1 MVQTIKF
8 SQFVGADLSQ
18 PTNTLVGL
26 SGGQNAISLK
36 VTEWFTSNRPTPFD
50 GLFGYNLTLH
60 KYEYYN
66 GSIPAWVQL
75 EAGSSSGTVSSVA
88 TGLGLTGGTITTTG
102 TIKFAQIAPT
112 SFWANTSLSTNYPLE
127 TVLVEGANIGI
138 SYSTGAITISAVN
151 VGLIPWNAITST
163 SGNLLVNEGFII
175 NNASQVSMLLP
186 ATAALGSVISIQ
198 GYGAGGWKITQNDG
212 QNIQI
217 GGVSSTVGTGG
228 SVASVNRHNSLT
240 LVCVVPNTTFSCL
253 GGLQSSGLVIV

>member
-18 PTNTLVGL
+18 STNTLVGL

-50 GLFGYNLTLH
+50 GLIGYNLTLH

-66 GSIPAWVQL
+66 AAIPAWIQL

-102 TIKFAQIAPT
+102 TISFAQISPT
-112 SFWANTSLSTNYPLE
+112 SFWANTSLSTNFPLE

-151 VGLIPWNAITST
+151 VGLIPWLPIT
-163 SGNLLVNEGFII
+163 SGNLLVNQGVVP
-175 NNASQVSMLLP
+175 NNVSQVSLLLP
-186 ATAALGSVISIQ
+186 AAASFGSIISIQ
-198 GYGAGGWKITQNDG
+198 GYGAGGFIITQNAG

-228 SVASVNRHNSLT
+228 SVASSNRHDSLT

-253 GGLQSSGLVIV
+253 GGPQSSGLVIV